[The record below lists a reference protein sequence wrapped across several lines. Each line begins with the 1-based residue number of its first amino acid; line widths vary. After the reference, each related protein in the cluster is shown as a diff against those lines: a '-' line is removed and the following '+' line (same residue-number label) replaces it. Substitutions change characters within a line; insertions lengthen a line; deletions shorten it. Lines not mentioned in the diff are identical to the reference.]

1 MLYNIVC
8 AWNLKQYN
16 QLVNITRRSKLT
28 EIENKLMVTTRG
40 RGKIGL
46 GKRKV
51 QTIRY
56 IIGYKNI
63 IKGIQPILYNNYK

>member
-1 MLYNIVC
+1 MLYNIIC

-28 EIENKLMVTTRG
+28 EMENKLMVTTVG
-40 RGKIGL
+40 RGKIGP

-56 IIGYKNI
+56 ITGYKNI

>member
-1 MLYNIVC
+1 M
-8 AWNLKQYN
+8 NLKQYN

-28 EIENKLMVTTRG
+28 EIENKLMVTTR

-63 IKGIQPILYNNYK
+63 IKEYSQYCIINGK